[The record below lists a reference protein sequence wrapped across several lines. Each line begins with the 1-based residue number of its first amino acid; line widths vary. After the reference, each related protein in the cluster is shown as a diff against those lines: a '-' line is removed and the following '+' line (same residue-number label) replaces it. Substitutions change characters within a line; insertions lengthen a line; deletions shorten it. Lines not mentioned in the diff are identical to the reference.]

1 MTHIF
6 KYRLKILLS
15 DKITMFWTLVF
26 PMVLAGLF
34 SLAFAQLGAGER
46 FAPIDTA
53 LVDSGGD
60 EAFVSIMESL
70 AQGDDRLFNLVRAT
84 ESEARELL
92 AAGEVHGV
100 IATGT
105 PLRLIINESGFAAS
119 ILKSFVDSYLQSTAA
134 VRRISA
140 DNPASVGRLAALLA
154 EEREF
159 LADLPLGRGTHNFM
173 IIHYLS
179 LLAMT
184 CLLGGYV
191 GMTEISAIEANLTH
205 HAARVSLA
213 PVHKLKVLAAGISA
227 ALLLQFSKLLLYFG
241 FLVLILDVD
250 FGSRTPLVILTILL
264 CTLLGITFGAF
275 VTALVRGS
283 QGLKE
288 GVVLA
293 VSLAGA
299 SLAGM
304 NVAELKYI
312 VETYAPWLAL
322 INPAHHIADA
332 FYALYYFDT
341 YDRFVASA
349 VGLVVFTVLF
359 ACGTYYVVRRR
370 AYVSL

>member
-1 MTHIF
+1 MAHIF

-15 DKITMFWTLVF
+15 DKTTMFWTLVF

-34 SLAFAQLGAGER
+34 SLAFAQIEAGER

-60 EAFVSIMESL
+60 EAFVALIESL

-84 ESEARELL
+84 ESEGLALL

-100 IATGT
+100 IATGR
-105 PLRLIINESGFAAS
+105 PLTLSINEGGFKAS
-119 ILKSFVDSYLQSTAA
+119 ILKTFVDSYLQSSAA
-134 VRRISA
+134 VTRIAS
-140 DNPASVGRLAALLA
+140 DNPAAVGRLASLLA

-159 LADLPLGRGTHNFM
+159 LVDHPLGRGTHNFM

-191 GMTEISAIEANLTH
+191 GMSEISAIEANLSH

-227 ALLLQFSKLLLYFG
+227 ALILQFSKLLLYFG
-241 FLVLILDVD
+241 FLVLLLDVD
-250 FGSRTPLVILTILL
+250 FGSRTPWVVVTILL

-275 VTALVRGS
+275 VTALVRGTT
-283 QGLKE
+283 GLKE
-288 GVVLA
+288 GILLA

-312 VETYAPWLAL
+312 VETHTPWLAL
-322 INPAHHIADA
+322 MNPAHHITDA
-332 FYALYYFDT
+332 FYTLYYFDT
-341 YDRFVASA
+341 YERFVTNV
-349 VGLVVFTVLF
+349 VGLVVFTILF
-359 ACGTYYVVRRR
+359 TCGTYCVVRRR
-370 AYVSL
+370 VYVSI

>member
-1 MTHIF
+1 M
-6 KYRLKILLS
+6 
-15 DKITMFWTLVF
+15 
-26 PMVLAGLF
+26 
-34 SLAFAQLGAGER
+34 
-46 FAPIDTA
+46 
-53 LVDSGGD
+53 
-60 EAFVSIMESL
+60 
-70 AQGDDRLFNLVRAT
+70 
-84 ESEARELL
+84 
-92 AAGEVHGV
+92 
-100 IATGT
+100 
-105 PLRLIINESGFAAS
+105 
-119 ILKSFVDSYLQSTAA
+119 
-134 VRRISA
+134 
-140 DNPASVGRLAALLA
+140 
-154 EEREF
+154 
-159 LADLPLGRGTHNFM
+159 
-173 IIHYLS
+173 
-179 LLAMT
+179 
-184 CLLGGYV
+184 
-191 GMTEISAIEANLTH
+191 
-205 HAARVSLA
+205 
-213 PVHKLKVLAAGISA
+213 
-227 ALLLQFSKLLLYFG
+227 
-241 FLVLILDVD
+241 
-250 FGSRTPLVILTILL
+250 

-322 INPAHHIADA
+322 INPAHHITDA

>member
-60 EAFVSIMESL
+60 EAFVSLMESL

-84 ESEARELL
+84 ESEALGLL

-134 VRRISA
+134 VRRIAA
-140 DNPASVGRLAALLA
+140 DNPAAVGRLAALLA

-283 QGLKE
+283 HGLKE